1 MASIQGRLTV
11 YIAAGC
17 AVLLAV
23 TGTVIDQLLR
33 ERLADDFDDNLHARA
48 MALVSL
54 TEQDMGVVEFDF
66 VAEFM
71 PEYEASERPGYFD
84 LRLMDGTVLG
94 RSPSLGEG
102 GLSLSE
108 ELPSEP
114 LLTDVELPDGRPGRQ
129 IELVFVPIVDVPDPE
144 ELDGAE
150 DVTGAVDEAEPATV
164 GSGTVEGEGT
174 DGDPEAD
181 AAEIGAR
188 IAVARGRE
196 QLDALL
202 ASIRFI
208 LAAAFMVLLA
218 AVIALIRFSVGRGL
232 EPLHR
237 IAAEVSAL
245 DARNLRTRFRLPDS
259 AELRPIA
266 SQLND
271 LLERLDEAFQ
281 REKRFS
287 GNVAH
292 ELRTPIA
299 ELRALAEVGGK
310 WPADEM
316 LVRGF
321 FGDLVNLAE
330 DMERTVGNLLVI
342 ARLDAGQQV
351 VDLQSI
357 DLRVLVD
364 GTWRLFERDARLR
377 GVRFDNRIDPAVRV
391 QSDRDKLLMIL
402 GNLLSNAVDY
412 SPDESEIVIEAR
424 RSESRISVSVSNRT
438 IDLTERDLPLLFER
452 FWRKDQARTGGRHA
466 GLGLSVVK
474 ALAEVL
480 DHRIIPRIDRQ
491 GRFTVTLSD
500 ILAA

>member
-1 MASIQGRLTV
+1 
-11 YIAAGC
+11 
-17 AVLLAV
+17 
-23 TGTVIDQLLR
+23 
-33 ERLADDFDDNLHARA
+33 
-48 MALVSL
+48 
-54 TEQDMGVVEFDF
+54 
-66 VAEFM
+66 
-71 PEYEASERPGYFD
+71 
-84 LRLMDGTVLG
+84 
-94 RSPSLGEG
+94 
-102 GLSLSE
+102 
-108 ELPSEP
+108 
-114 LLTDVELPDGRPGRQ
+114 
-129 IELVFVPIVDVPDPE
+129 
-144 ELDGAE
+144 
-150 DVTGAVDEAEPATV
+150 
-164 GSGTVEGEGT
+164 
-174 DGDPEAD
+174 
-181 AAEIGAR
+181 
-188 IAVARGRE
+188 
-196 QLDALL
+196 
-202 ASIRFI
+202 
-208 LAAAFMVLLA
+208 
-218 AVIALIRFSVGRGL
+218 
-232 EPLHR
+232 
-237 IAAEVSAL
+237 
-245 DARNLRTRFRLPDS
+245 
-259 AELRPIA
+259 
-266 SQLND
+266 
-271 LLERLDEAFQ
+271 
-281 REKRFS
+281 
-287 GNVAH
+287 
-292 ELRTPIA
+292 LRTPIA

-438 IDLTERDLPLLFER
+438 IDLTERDMPLLFER